1 MPFTDGLSQS
11 LAAHPGH
18 NHVGQGDRSHLWDA
32 PAPGA
37 SPPPRP
43 RPSEHGPPVPLKR
56 CRPSLQPGARRRPA
70 VLSRYLTGR
79 ERSLRSPEQAVTPRG
94 RAGGRRPPSCP
105 GRGDCRWRCG
115 HRTGRRFRKKQDE
128 RPSPVPFP
136 TSLVVKNGSNA
147 RALTSSAIR
156 IRLSRAAAPMI
167 RFATIVATAISAM
180 AAAAK
185 DSVSRNLRI
194 SRRQARKA
202 VDALAAV
209 PRNAGA
215 DIPGEKR
222 LPSPS

>member
-1 MPFTDGLSQS
+1 
-11 LAAHPGH
+11 
-18 NHVGQGDRSHLWDA
+18 
-32 PAPGA
+32 
-37 SPPPRP
+37 
-43 RPSEHGPPVPLKR
+43 
-56 CRPSLQPGARRRPA
+56 
-70 VLSRYLTGR
+70 
-79 ERSLRSPEQAVTPRG
+79 
-94 RAGGRRPPSCP
+94 
-105 GRGDCRWRCG
+105 
-115 HRTGRRFRKKQDE
+115 
-128 RPSPVPFP
+128 
-136 TSLVVKNGSNA
+136 LVVKNGSNA

-167 RFATIVATAISAM
+167 RFATIVATAISTM